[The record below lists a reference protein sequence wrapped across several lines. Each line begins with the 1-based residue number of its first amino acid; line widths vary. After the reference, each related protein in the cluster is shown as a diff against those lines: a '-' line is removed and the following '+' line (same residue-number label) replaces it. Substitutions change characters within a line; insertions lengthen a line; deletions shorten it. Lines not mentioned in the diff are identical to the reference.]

1 MVLLCN
7 CLWLQT
13 LNSNMFFWAA
23 LKLIPSTVK
32 NTEQSC
38 INSVTLNVLQSIV
51 TQKKNNCVFIPYVGQ
66 MNSFHTGSIFH
77 HVPITLSSA
86 KHSEKDQIIVCTYM
100 QVVSVLC
107 GQSQSRYHLSSCL
120 HTFLLKSQLISIYS
134 LSFFMPNKSFWL
146 YQGKISDK
154 QFLTNFKLLFVE
166 LTLFFL
172 CACMHA
178 CVCAHVVLC
187 VHLSVCV
194 FICVRVSVC
203 VHVFVLFVCV
213 CVCAHLSFS
222 PSSVPASRLA
232 PKASLTQHSIA
243 QPHPRLIQ
251 YHTYIHTY
259 IHIHT
264 HTHSHISLPV
274 WLVPRRWRRRGPA
287 PNITVTVWG
296 SQGNTRRLY
305 SAGPDSTANTNA
317 SCSAHTT
324 QDHEDGRF
332 SMIVLWTEQF

>member
-13 LNSNMFFWAA
+13 LNSSMFFWAA

-203 VHVFVLFVCV
+203 VCMFLFCLCVCV
-213 CVCAHLSFS
+213 CVHICLFLSLQFQHPGWLQRHHS
-222 PSSVPASRLA
+222 HNIPLPSHI
-232 PKASLTQHSIA
+232 QGWYSI
-243 QPHPRLIQ
+243 I
-251 YHTYIHTY
+251 HTYIHTY
-259 IHIHT
+259 TYT
-264 HTHSHISLPV
+264 HTLTHISVYLSGSFHAGGEGAD
-274 WLVPRRWRRRGPA
+274 LRR
-287 PNITVTVWG
+287 T
-296 SQGNTRRLY
+296 
-305 SAGPDSTANTNA
+305 
-317 SCSAHTT
+317 
-324 QDHEDGRF
+324 
-332 SMIVLWTEQF
+332 